1 MQIFVKFISG
11 KCITLDVEPSEL
23 VENVKAKFQ
32 DKEGIPPERQRLIFQ
47 GRQLEDGRTLSDY
60 NIQKEATLD
69 LLVRMRRGPPNINI
83 YVKTLTGKTH
93 TLNISPHATIRR
105 IKEEI
110 SEKEGISPE
119 EQRLVFDGTLLEDS
133 LPFLIEDEMI
143 LYLTSR
149 HSNEKKEDM
158 SPDVAPHTHMLHY
171 PCESTQSFKI
181 KHTEPVQLMSHG
193 ATHVAKL
200 HDDGRITSTEE
211 SSLGKVVG
219 WHPDFAVER
228 VEYINGATRLV
239 TTDRKRLVLPRN
251 DGDGTAKTCWS
262 PLLCSDSI
270 VYAPATERQMNICEM
285 TTCEIISIRHNTGKY
300 LIDYCGTPTLMRLNQ
315 GDTLNPDLPPEAMW
329 YVHEIEQEHL
339 DDQPETKSTSAVA
352 DPAAARLIQMIRSCN
367 GGIDVLPDVQ
377 APTKTKRLQN
387 VRSGLFLSMAA
398 GQSKLIQKLAEPR
411 LAKAHVAGTLLV
423 LSERANDTSNFAIPT
438 VQGYYYH
445 KRVENVLEGNSN
457 LRKEPKNELDWLT
470 TTEGDHVVLSKMER
484 VQLLEKSNGFS
495 KVITK
500 NDHIGWVRDGH
511 IHTEGEVA
519 RLGTPYSSG
528 AFKTFCGQH
537 VCAHVCVTHDKDIV
551 AVPEGTFVMQ
561 NQMQGKRVLECPSS
575 KEASNNRD
583 DKKYKFLKIRLWE
596 REHDSLSIQ
605 NQQLLFCEDGTIM
618 LQACA
623 KQSNNYVL
631 HVEHNGNANGTKI
644 LFSKRSQS
652 GRRKHQT
659 FKYTKEGHIVH
670 VDSGKC
676 IDVEGKVDNNGTSI
690 HLWEILTGP
699 GHESQKWNLVPTD
712 LTIETEVVPVVYHR
726 HHRIKNV
733 LEGESALRKQANS
746 SFSQNL
752 VTTATGDKVHL
763 CEHEHVQV
771 FEKSNGFVQV
781 MNKDQHIGWV
791 RDIHIH
797 SEELTILSQHN
808 ELLDDS
814 WNFDS
819 LDPTECGAFFAGGN
833 FADDNMGSSKPLQ
846 CSQGHDMVQR
856 QHGYS
861 GHSCDIC
868 SASIRGMM
876 WRCGTGCD
884 YDICLKCWNSSS
896 FGAKSSRFMGSS
908 AGYTAGYT
916 LLDSPSYA
924 RSSLF
929 AMTQLQLQAFAHQQE
944 CCRNKILQLIDKYRD
959 LLDEQEF
966 ATLTAL
972 VADGTLVDEEDIEQQ
987 VIKKVR
993 AARKEER
1000 RLREQKLVT
1009 SRQQRIR
1016 EKIASSQ
1023 VDDIATKLDFDKH
1036 QKEKYAALVVDLEST
1051 IGMDALKKF
1060 ITTRFDDAIGRHLNA
1075 EDIDLRHLIVTGFVG
1090 TGKRMAAQFMAR
1102 YGEVLGIFGLGEPIP
1117 DPNHPNPPRRAF
1129 VVEPKDQR
1137 FRQAVA
1143 LESNNKNSRGAKVDQ
1158 ERLDWYYMSRPLTN
1172 APSKKVKVSFS
1183 DTWVAGDFLPQFFRD
1198 NFQGVNDLI
1207 HKGEDTTQPN
1217 TVYYFRETINDVNTG
1232 EPKTVG
1238 PMLDNLLRKNC
1249 IAVCAGKSD
1258 ELDKK
1263 SNPKD
1268 ENGKAKPLN
1277 SMLHSFARKIPW
1289 KISLENLTPILLAQ
1303 ITERMAESRGYVFE
1317 QSSDETNSVN
1327 PMIAIVEDKYDMDTI
1342 FQRNAYLGR
1351 DMLEEAISRK
1361 VRGVFFSNSHKFFLF
1376 IFIFIFIFIFLTT

>member
-1 MQIFVKFISG
+1 MQIFVRTLTG
-11 KCITLDVEPSEL
+11 KTITLDVEPSDL
-23 VENVKAKFQ
+23 ISIVKAKFQ
-32 DKEGIPPERQRLIFQ
+32 DKEGIPPDQQRLIFA
-47 GRQLEDGRTLSDY
+47 GKQLEDGRTLSDY
-60 NIQKEATLD
+60 NIQKEATLH
-69 LLVRMRRGPPNINI
+69 LVLKLRGGPPNINI

-315 GDTLNPDLPPEAMW
+315 EDTLNPDLPPEAMW

-551 AVPEGTFVMQ
+551 AVPKGTFVMQ

-781 MNKDQHIGWV
+781 MNKDHHKGWV

-797 SEELTILSQHN
+797 SEELTTLSQHN

-833 FADDNMGSSKPLQ
+833 FAGDVVRGGEVGLLNSDINRRDESTSSPFDVAKTQAVNGWSSGTVSLSDNRVVFPNGPIQ
-846 CSQGHDMVQR
+846 
-856 QHGYS
+856 
-861 GHSCDIC
+861 IC
-868 SASIRGMM
+868 SNVGASKDSSISPVAAMEWDVKLSSNSAWIVQVVNETQSRAKTGSLLKQHESVGMK
-876 WRCGTGCD
+876 CSLSGCSD
-884 YDICLKCWNSSS
+884 HFTKV
-896 FGAKSSRFMGSS
+896 SS
-908 AGYTAGYT
+908 A
-916 LLDSPSYA
+916 
-924 RSSLF
+924 
-929 AMTQLQLQAFAHQQE
+929 
-944 CCRNKILQLIDKYRD
+944 
-959 LLDEQEF
+959 
-966 ATLTAL
+966 
-972 VADGTLVDEEDIEQQ
+972 
-987 VIKKVR
+987 
-993 AARKEER
+993 
-1000 RLREQKLVT
+1000 
-1009 SRQQRIR
+1009 
-1016 EKIASSQ
+1016 
-1023 VDDIATKLDFDKH
+1023 
-1036 QKEKYAALVVDLEST
+1036 
-1051 IGMDALKKF
+1051 
-1060 ITTRFDDAIGRHLNA
+1060 
-1075 EDIDLRHLIVTGFVG
+1075 
-1090 TGKRMAAQFMAR
+1090 
-1102 YGEVLGIFGLGEPIP
+1102 
-1117 DPNHPNPPRRAF
+1117 
-1129 VVEPKDQR
+1129 
-1137 FRQAVA
+1137 
-1143 LESNNKNSRGAKVDQ
+1143 NNKNICL
-1158 ERLDWYYMSRPLTN
+1158 RLDCLKGTFTVTGPGENELFSGNVPPQLLNGDEPLF
-1172 APSKKVKVSFS
+1172 FS
-1183 DTWVAGDFLPQFFRD
+1183 ISG
-1198 NFQGVNDLI
+1198 
-1207 HKGEDTTQPN
+1207 
-1217 TVYYFRETINDVNTG
+1217 
-1232 EPKTVG
+1232 
-1238 PMLDNLLRKNC
+1238 
-1249 IAVCAGKSD
+1249 CAGTELKVNHWREYSKSNSEEWIVKWEGGLNVRKSADLSSEVVRLMPVGTSFRIRRAQSILSSGHRRMQLVDDD
-1258 ELDKK
+1258 EWTSSFDEEGNVYSVRKK
-1263 SNPKD
+1263 DDDDGDEDGDDFAEDFPPERAEKVAEEELVCSTCAVANVQTCEKHGTDWIQFKCRYCCSFATFFCWNKVHFCSKCHSGIWRHLVEYDDGKNKLKPPTGKYTMKAYTSEMVETMDEYLTCPAQLSGNPKD
-1268 ENGKAKPLN
+1268 CPLGI
-1277 SMLHSFARKIPW
+1277 LH
-1289 KISLENLTPILLAQ
+1289 
-1303 ITERMAESRGYVFE
+1303 
-1317 QSSDETNSVN
+1317 DETGEEFGMGCSMCRDERHNS
-1327 PMIAIVEDKYDMDTI
+1327 
-1342 FQRNAYLGR
+1342 
-1351 DMLEEAISRK
+1351 
-1361 VRGVFFSNSHKFFLF
+1361 
-1376 IFIFIFIFIFLTT
+1376 